1 VDRSFLFPK
10 RGASITLDCVKHFR
24 AAGGACIL
32 ASVAVWA
39 AFSFDQR
46 SAAQELAA
54 KSLAVFGTTGDP
66 DEKQAV
72 AEGQTQV
79 QLFHASRY
87 TREAFLRIALQDSI
101 DARRL
106 NRREQGFS
114 ISLSHGKS
122 AETRAL
128 YQDVILPAI
137 YNSSDPAEIL
147 EAFELMDRWSIA
159 GTLDRSESDSL
170 ARRLVD
176 KMLHTEDTDAIRP
189 LANGAAMIAAN
200 MSPGA
205 TDELAWDLAIRSVE
219 DAKSTASDARLPAM
233 LALEHALGTDSA
245 GKLASR
251 LIDRMFTE
259 EGGMARRTLALE
271 AKDPDGKVS
280 PQIADEIADKVAD
293 KMISEPNPIFIAA
306 WGSVLDSLKDVI
318 DPAKAGELA
327 NRLAPRVAG
336 DLGYA
341 DAESLSS
348 GWRGFAEKA
357 APPEA
362 EKLVGLFTETLR
374 LPFLDSHA
382 LRQGASFIPGL
393 KAAPS
398 SYAPLGEFLLAR
410 MRMESKPLV
419 LADLGSAVAVLRTKL
434 AQPLIEEAAT
444 ILVKRM
450 VSERDDDA
458 IAPMASAL
466 DDLDEGLTK
475 AKDADLAATLA
486 ERMGSE
492 RSSGALLNLA
502 VGFIAVAQQ
511 TESGRAKTIAAPLLA
526 RIRTENSVPLLRTL
540 AFSLGT
546 IEDGVDP
553 SAIRAAGARLAA
565 MMSAETDADALRAL
579 VAGLCAL
586 KNAAGTEN
594 FEKAA
599 AVLGGR
605 IGLETDPADL
615 HNQTA
620 SLHALAGYISENEFD
635 APAQTLVSRMLNA
648 KKPEEV
654 GALARS
660 LEKIVTD
667 LSPEASAQL
676 ASKLATRADA
686 ESSPG
691 FLRAYGEVL
700 GSFKQGSLDRAQVDK
715 LDKMFSIP
723 EAPCQV
729 VTRVKVEERDPAFLT
744 PAILN
749 PLCSQDSWVRVVAA
763 FDDITNQGIVHGE
776 LPKMDDTGDGDFKN
790 LIAPDDDDEPS
801 ASSAATTDNALEI
814 DFNKL
819 SQALEPY
826 RKKEAVQPEK
836 LAVEGGSAGLL
847 LAGLV
852 LLLLSRKSE
861 TPLPRP
867 SPLPAE

>member
-1 VDRSFLFPK
+1 
-10 RGASITLDCVKHFR
+10 VKHFR
-24 AAGGACIL
+24 IAGAACIL
-32 ASVAVWA
+32 ASLAVWA

-46 SAAQELAA
+46 SAARELAA

-66 DEKQAV
+66 EEKQAL

-79 QLFHASRY
+79 QLLHADRY

-137 YNSSDPAEIL
+137 YNSSDPAEML

-159 GTLDRSESDSL
+159 TTLDRSENDSL

-176 KMLHTEDTDAIRP
+176 KMVHTEDADAIRP
-189 LANGAAMIAAN
+189 LANGVAMIVAN
-200 MSPGA
+200 LSPGA

-280 PQIADEIADKVAD
+280 PQVADEIADKVVN

-374 LPFLDSHA
+374 LPFLDSRA

-419 LADLGSAVAVLRTKL
+419 LADLRTKL
-434 AQPLIEEAAT
+434 APPLIEEAAT
-444 ILVKRM
+444 VLVKRM

-475 AKDADLAATLA
+475 AKDAGLAATLA

-615 HNQTA
+615 HNLTA
-620 SLHALAGYISENEFD
+620 SLHALAGYISENDFD
-635 APAQTLVSRMLNA
+635 APAQTLVSRMVNA

-801 ASSAATTDNALEI
+801 ASSAATPDNALEI

-861 TPLPRP
+861 PPLPRP